1 MSLQGKIYT
10 KFVMAL
16 NRLVK
21 ENLKPDI
28 EYNNINEIDLE
39 EIKRLKSEY
48 GIGGMIIDVDGT
60 ILHELEFVPPSVIK
74 TLKLLSRELK
84 SSEINTL
91 TLHSRELNTYE
102 VSNHKNDRIA
112 KVAKKIGIKYM
123 PLAFKPRRKPF
134 IKASSE
140 MGLDPENIIVIGDGF
155 LTDILGGKR
164 MRMFTAAVNDVDT
177 SENHH
182 NNNSKKVRNIEID
195 ER

>member
-16 NRLVK
+16 NKLVR
-21 ENLKPDI
+21 ENLKPDL

-74 TLKLLSRELK
+74 TLKLLNRELK
-84 SSEINTL
+84 IYL
-91 TLHSRELNTYE
+91 
-102 VSNHKNDRIA
+102 VSNNKNDRIE
-112 KVAKKIGIKYM
+112 KFAKKIGINYM

-155 LTDILGGKR
+155 LTDILGGQR
-164 MRMFTAAVNDVDT
+164 MGMFTGAVKDVDT
-177 SENHH
+177 NITKVNIRHK
-182 NNNSKKVRNIEID
+182 NNEKNIDSKEDNSIEERKKKNILIK
-195 ER
+195 

>member
-10 KFVMAL
+10 NFVMAL

-21 ENLKPDI
+21 ENLKPDK
-28 EYNNINEIDLE
+28 EYNNINEIDFE

-74 TLKLLSRELK
+74 TLKFLSRELK
-84 SSEINTL
+84 IYL
-91 TLHSRELNTYE
+91 
-102 VSNHKNDRIA
+102 VSNNKNDRIE
-112 KVAKKIGIKYM
+112 KFAKKIGIKYM

-140 MGLDPENIIVIGDGF
+140 MGLNPENIIVIGDGF
-155 LTDILGGKR
+155 LTDILGGQR
-164 MRMFTAAVNDVDT
+164 MGMFTCAVKDVDT
-177 SENHH
+177 NITKVNLKHRNYEKNI
-182 NNNSKKVRNIEID
+182 NKKNDNSIED
-195 ER
+195 R